1 MWLQNQR
8 QPQRKSRRRKSH
20 EKDENESTCPVFS
33 MTLTVSALAGNGR
46 LTIQAATSQESS
58 GTKETTE
65 KTAQPV
71 RIRQKIKIRSSKLP
85 MKRHLKNFY
94 RTVSMTAG
102 VLEKR

>member
-1 MWLQNQR
+1 MKKMRMKVLAL
-8 QPQRKSRRRKSH
+8 
-20 EKDENESTCPVFS
+20 CFS

-58 GTKETTE
+58 DTKKPQK

-85 MKRHLKNFY
+85 MKRHLKSFY